1 MIYITG
7 DVHCPHDVHKLT
19 TKMWPEQKIL
29 TKNDYLIVCGDMGI
43 VWDGSA
49 SDTYWQNWFNKK
61 PFTTLFID
69 GNHEGHDLLSQ
80 YEVKKWKGGNVHQ
93 IKENVYHLM
102 RGEIFNINDKK
113 IFTLGGAHSHDK
125 ELRTPGLDWWVNE
138 IPSNEERQYAIENL
152 KRENYCVDYIIT
164 HDIPTYIGNKLSPY
178 FEPDD
183 FTEFLDEEIFRKAHF
198 HRWFSGHYH
207 VDRLYHTLKYKDNND
222 VKIIQTLLEERESY
236 FTYFNIL
243 YNGIFRQGF

>member
-69 GNHEGHDLLSQ
+69 GN
-80 YEVKKWKGGNVHQ
+80 
-93 IKENVYHLM
+93 
-102 RGEIFNINDKK
+102 
-113 IFTLGGAHSHDK
+113 
-125 ELRTPGLDWWVNE
+125 
-138 IPSNEERQYAIENL
+138 
-152 KRENYCVDYIIT
+152 
-164 HDIPTYIGNKLSPY
+164 
-178 FEPDD
+178 
-183 FTEFLDEEIFRKAHF
+183 
-198 HRWFSGHYH
+198 
-207 VDRLYHTLKYKDNND
+207 
-222 VKIIQTLLEERESY
+222 
-236 FTYFNIL
+236 
-243 YNGIFRQGF
+243 